1 MFRIIVIVGGTD
13 LTKRLPFLLIRS
25 QASEDED
32 EEEEEET
39 VEEQVDSA
47 HADPENAVHL
57 KEGGKSASRK
67 KKRKDEERKTV
78 PVFLLPLS
86 IHFLSF
92 VIWVGGPWFSLRDK
106 RRRDEEFAEFLL
118 QERYAD
124 EFPRRARPT
133 SERNKE

>member
-32 EEEEEET
+32 EEEET

-57 KEGGKSASRK
+57 KEGKK
-67 KKRKDEERKTV
+67 CIKEEEKKR
-78 PVFLLPLS
+78 
-86 IHFLSF
+86 
-92 VIWVGGPWFSLRDK
+92 
-106 RRRDEEFAEFLL
+106 
-118 QERYAD
+118 
-124 EFPRRARPT
+124 
-133 SERNKE
+133 